1 MKVLSYLLA
10 ATVCISVAACGSGA
24 GTGHQHGEEAEEQ
37 REGHHHDEDEDEHGH
52 HHDEDEH
59 EHEGHNHEG
68 EGHEHEGHEAEE
80 HGHEGEIVFSEEKQ
94 QTFGVVA
101 EAIEPEAFAEVIK
114 VGGRIL
120 PAQSDESVISASTS
134 GIVHFT
140 GKAIAEGSYLSKG
153 TAFAV
158 INTQTTDG
166 GDPVSKARAA
176 YETAEKEYLRDTEL
190 LKDNIISQSHYDRS
204 KLEYEQAKAAY
215 EALSRSGYGEG
226 GLNVNAPA
234 SGYVTDLYVKD
245 GQYVST
251 GETLAVISRGSK
263 LTLRAEAPLKYYAT
277 LPKVATA
284 NFAMPDGEVVC
295 LSEHKGRL
303 LGFSRTAEEGFL
315 PVTFEFDRCSAA
327 VPGAYVDVWLKTG
340 ETTDVLTVPVD
351 AVVESQGIY
360 SVFIQHEDDAFL
372 KRDVTLGGSDGLKVQ
387 ILSGINPGDKVV
399 TKGAM
404 QIKLASVAAVPSGH
418 NHQH

>member
-10 ATVCISVAACGSGA
+10 AAVCISVAACGSGA
-24 GTGHQHGEEAEEQ
+24 GSGHQHHGEEAEEQ
-37 REGHHHDEDEDEHGH
+37 HEGHHHDEDEHEGH

-59 EHEGHNHEG
+59 EHEGHD
-68 EGHEHEGHEAEE
+68 GHEAEE
-80 HGHEGEIVFSEEKQ
+80 HGHEGEIVFSQEKQ
-94 QTFGVVA
+94 KTFGVVA

-134 GIVHFT
+134 GIIHFS
-140 GKAIAEGSYLSKG
+140 GKAIAEGSYLTKG

-166 GDPVSKARAA
+166 GDPISKARAA
-176 YETAEKEYLRDTEL
+176 YETAEKEYIRDTEL

-234 SGYVTDLYVKD
+234 SGYVTDVYVKD

-251 GETLAVISRGSK
+251 GETLAVISRGNK

-295 LSEHKGRL
+295 LSEHNGRL
-303 LGFSRTAEEGFL
+303 IGFSRTAEEGFL
-315 PVTFEFDRCSAA
+315 PVTFEFERCGSAI
-327 VPGAYVDVWLKTG
+327 PGAYVDVWLKTG
-340 ETTDVLTVPVD
+340 ETSDALTVPVD
-351 AVVESQGIY
+351 AVVESQGVY
-360 SVFIQHEDDAFL
+360 SVFIRHEDDAFM

-404 QIKLASVAAVPSGH
+404 QVKLASVAAVPSGH

>member
-37 REGHHHDEDEDEHGH
+37 HEGHHHNEDEDEHGH
-52 HHDEDEH
+52 HHDGDEH
-59 EHEGHNHEG
+59 EHEGHDHEDQ
-68 EGHEHEGHEAEE
+68 EAEE
-80 HGHEGEIVFSEEKQ
+80 HGHDGEIVFSEEKQ
-94 QTFGVVA
+94 QTFGVIA

-140 GKAIAEGSYLSKG
+140 GKAIAEGSYLGKG

-166 GDPVSKARAA
+166 GDPISKARAA
-176 YETAEKEYLRDTEL
+176 YETAEKEYIRDTEL
-190 LKDNIISQSHYDRS
+190 LKDNIISQSHYDQS

-295 LSEHKGRL
+295 LCEHNGRL

-340 ETTDVLTVPVD
+340 ETTDALTVPVD

>member
-37 REGHHHDEDEDEHGH
+37 HEGHHHDEDEDEHGH
-52 HHDEDEH
+52 HHDGDEH
-59 EHEGHNHEG
+59 EH

-166 GDPVSKARAA
+166 GDPISKARAA
-176 YETAEKEYLRDTEL
+176 YETAEKEYIRDTEL
-190 LKDNIISQSHYDRS
+190 LKDNIISQSHYDQS

-340 ETTDVLTVPVD
+340 ETTDALTVPVD

>member
-10 ATVCISVAACGSGA
+10 ATVCISVAACGCSA
-24 GTGHQHGEEAEEQ
+24 GSGHQHHSEEAEEQ
-37 REGHHHDEDEDEHGH
+37 HEGHHHDEDGH
-52 HHDEDEH
+52 HHDGDE
-59 EHEGHNHEG
+59 
-68 EGHEHEGHEAEE
+68 HEHEGHEAED
-80 HGHEGEIVFSEEKQ
+80 HGHEGEIVFSQEKQ

-134 GIVHFT
+134 GIIHFS
-140 GKAIAEGSYLSKG
+140 GKAIAEGSYLAKG

-166 GDPVSKARAA
+166 GDPISKARAA
-176 YETAEKEYLRDTEL
+176 YETAEKEYIRDTEL

-234 SGYVTDLYVKD
+234 SGYVTDVYVKD

-284 NFAMPDGEVVC
+284 NFAMPDGEVVS
-295 LSEHKGRL
+295 LSDHKGRL

-315 PVTFEFDRCSAA
+315 PVTFEFERCSSAI
-327 VPGAYVDVWLKTG
+327 PGAYVDVWLKTG
-340 ETTDVLTVPVD
+340 ETTDALTVPVD

-360 SVFIQHEDDAFL
+360 SVFIQHEDDAFM

>member
-10 ATVCISVAACGSGA
+10 ATVCISVAACGCGA

-37 REGHHHDEDEDEHGH
+37 HEGHHHDEDEEGHGH

-59 EHEGHNHEG
+59 EHEGHDHD
-68 EGHEHEGHEAEE
+68 GHEAED
-80 HGHEGEIVFSEEKQ
+80 HGHDGEIVFSEEKQ

-101 EAIEPEAFAEVIK
+101 EVIEPEAFAEVIK
-114 VGGRIL
+114 IGGRIL

-140 GKAIAEGSYLSKG
+140 GKAIAEGSFLSKG

-166 GDPVSKARAA
+166 GDPISKARAA
-176 YETAEKEYLRDTEL
+176 YETAEKEYIRDTEL

-295 LSEHKGRL
+295 LGDHKGRL

-340 ETTDVLTVPVD
+340 ETTDALTVPVD

>member
-37 REGHHHDEDEDEHGH
+37 HEGHHHDEDEDEHDH

-59 EHEGHNHEG
+59 EHEGHD
-68 EGHEHEGHEAEE
+68 HEGHEAEE
-80 HGHEGEIVFSEEKQ
+80 HGHDGEIVFSEEKK

-101 EAIEPEAFAEVIK
+101 EVIEPEAFAEVIK

-166 GDPVSKARAA
+166 GDPISKARAA
-176 YETAEKEYLRDTEL
+176 YETAEKEYIRDTEL
-190 LKDNIISQSHYDRS
+190 LKDNIISQSHYDQS

-340 ETTDVLTVPVD
+340 ETTDALTVPVD

>member
-24 GTGHQHGEEAEEQ
+24 GTGHQHGEETEEQ
-37 REGHHHDEDEDEHGH
+37 HEGHRHDEDEDEHGH

-340 ETTDVLTVPVD
+340 ETTDALTVPVD

>member
-10 ATVCISVAACGSGA
+10 AAVCISVAACGSGA
-24 GTGHQHGEEAEEQ
+24 GSGHQHHGEEAEEQ
-37 REGHHHDEDEDEHGH
+37 HGGHHHDEDEHEGH

-59 EHEGHNHEG
+59 EHEGH
-68 EGHEHEGHEAEE
+68 EAEE
-80 HGHEGEIVFSEEKQ
+80 HGYDGEIVFSQEKQ
-94 QTFGVVA
+94 KTFGVVA
-101 EAIEPEAFAEVIK
+101 ETIEPEAFAEVIK

-120 PAQSDESVISASTS
+120 PAQSDESVISATTS
-134 GIVHFT
+134 GIVHFS
-140 GKAIAEGSYLSKG
+140 GKAIAEGTFLSKG

-176 YETAEKEYLRDTEL
+176 YETAEKEYIRDTEL

-234 SGYVTDLYVKD
+234 SGYVTDVYVKD

-251 GETLAVISRGSK
+251 GETLAVISRGNK
-263 LTLRAEAPLKYYAT
+263 LTLRAEVPLKYYAT

-295 LSEHKGRL
+295 LSGHNGRL
-303 LGFSRTAEEGFL
+303 IGFSRTAEEGFL
-315 PVTFEFDRCSAA
+315 PVTFEFERCTGAI
-327 VPGAYVDVWLKTG
+327 PGAYVDVWLKTG
-340 ETTDVLTVPVD
+340 ETSDALTVPVD
-351 AVVESQGIY
+351 AVVESQGVY
-360 SVFIQHEDDAFL
+360 SVFIRHEDDAFM

>member
-10 ATVCISVAACGSGA
+10 ATVCISVAACGCSA
-24 GTGHQHGEEAEEQ
+24 GSGHQHHGEEAEEQ
-37 REGHHHDEDEDEHGH
+37 HEGHHHDEDGH
-52 HHDEDEH
+52 HHDGDE
-59 EHEGHNHEG
+59 
-68 EGHEHEGHEAEE
+68 HEHEGHEAED
-80 HGHEGEIVFSEEKQ
+80 HGHEGEIVFSQEKQ

-134 GIVHFT
+134 GIIHFS
-140 GKAIAEGSYLSKG
+140 GKAIAEGSYLAKG

-166 GDPVSKARAA
+166 GDPISKARAA
-176 YETAEKEYLRDTEL
+176 YETAEKEYIRDTEL

-234 SGYVTDLYVKD
+234 SGYVTDVYVKD

-284 NFAMPDGEVVC
+284 NFAMPDGEVVS
-295 LSEHKGRL
+295 LSDHKGRL

-315 PVTFEFDRCSAA
+315 PVTFEFERCSSAI
-327 VPGAYVDVWLKTG
+327 PGAYVDVWLKTG
-340 ETTDVLTVPVD
+340 ETTDALTVPVD

-372 KRDVTLGGSDGLKVQ
+372 KRDVTLGGCDGLKVQ

>member
-37 REGHHHDEDEDEHGH
+37 HEGHHHDEDEDEHGH
-52 HHDEDEH
+52 HHDGDEH
-59 EHEGHNHEG
+59 EH

-80 HGHEGEIVFSEEKQ
+80 HGHDGEIVFSEEKQ
-94 QTFGVVA
+94 QTFGVIA
-101 EAIEPEAFAEVIK
+101 EVIEPEAFAEVIK

-166 GDPVSKARAA
+166 GDPISKARAA
-176 YETAEKEYLRDTEL
+176 YETAEKEYIRDTEL
-190 LKDNIISQSHYDRS
+190 LKDNIISQSHYDQS

-295 LSEHKGRL
+295 LSEHNGRL

-340 ETTDVLTVPVD
+340 ETTDALTVPVD

>member
-10 ATVCISVAACGSGA
+10 ATVCISVAACGCSA
-24 GTGHQHGEEAEEQ
+24 GSGHQHHGEEAEEQ
-37 REGHHHDEDEDEHGH
+37 HEGHHHDEDGH
-52 HHDEDEH
+52 HHDGDE
-59 EHEGHNHEG
+59 
-68 EGHEHEGHEAEE
+68 HEHEGHEAED
-80 HGHEGEIVFSEEKQ
+80 HGHEGEIVFSQEKQ

-134 GIVHFT
+134 GIIHFS
-140 GKAIAEGSYLSKG
+140 GKAIAEGSYLAKG

-166 GDPVSKARAA
+166 GDPISKARAA
-176 YETAEKEYLRDTEL
+176 YETAEKEYIRDTEL

-234 SGYVTDLYVKD
+234 SGYVTDVYVKD

-284 NFAMPDGEVVC
+284 NFAMPDGEVVS
-295 LSEHKGRL
+295 LSDHKGRL

-315 PVTFEFDRCSAA
+315 PVTFEFERCSSAI
-327 VPGAYVDVWLKTG
+327 PGAYVDVWLKTG
-340 ETTDVLTVPVD
+340 ETTDALTVPVD

>member
-37 REGHHHDEDEDEHGH
+37 HEGHHHDEDEDEHGH
-52 HHDEDEH
+52 HHDGDEH
-59 EHEGHNHEG
+59 EH

-190 LKDNIISQSHYDRS
+190 LKDNIISQSHYDQS

-295 LSEHKGRL
+295 LSDHKGRL

-340 ETTDVLTVPVD
+340 ETTDALTVPVD
-351 AVVESQGIY
+351 AVVESQGIH

>member
-1 MKVLSYLLA
+1 M
-10 ATVCISVAACGSGA
+10 CISVAACGSGA

-37 REGHHHDEDEDEHGH
+37 HEGH

-59 EHEGHNHEG
+59 EHEGHN
-68 EGHEHEGHEAEE
+68 HEAEE

-101 EAIEPEAFAEVIK
+101 EVIEPEAFAEVVK

-176 YETAEKEYLRDTEL
+176 YETAEKEYIRDTEL
-190 LKDNIISQSHYDRS
+190 LKDNIISQSHYDQS

-251 GETLAVISRGSK
+251 GETLAVISRGNR

-303 LGFSRTAEEGFL
+303 LGFSRTAEQGFL

-340 ETTDVLTVPVD
+340 ETTDALTVPVD

>member
-10 ATVCISVAACGSGA
+10 AAVCISVAACGCSA
-24 GTGHQHGEEAEEQ
+24 GSGHQHHGEEAEEQ
-37 REGHHHDEDEDEHGH
+37 HEGHHHDEDGH
-52 HHDEDEH
+52 HHDGDE
-59 EHEGHNHEG
+59 
-68 EGHEHEGHEAEE
+68 HEHEGHEAED
-80 HGHEGEIVFSEEKQ
+80 HGHEGEIVFSQEKQ
-94 QTFGVVA
+94 QTFGVVT

-134 GIVHFT
+134 GIIHFS
-140 GKAIAEGSYLSKG
+140 GKAIAEGSYLAKG

-166 GDPVSKARAA
+166 GDPISKARAA
-176 YETAEKEYLRDTEL
+176 YETAEKEYIRDTEL

-234 SGYVTDLYVKD
+234 SGYVTDVYVKD

-284 NFAMPDGEVVC
+284 NFAMPDGEVVS
-295 LSEHKGRL
+295 LNDHKGRL

-315 PVTFEFDRCSAA
+315 PVTFEFERCAGA
-327 VPGAYVDVWLKTG
+327 IPGAYVDVWLKTR
-340 ETTDVLTVPVD
+340 ETTDALTVPVD

-360 SVFIQHEDDAFL
+360 SVFIQHEDDAFM

>member
-37 REGHHHDEDEDEHGH
+37 HEGHHHDEDEDEHGH
-52 HHDEDEH
+52 HHDGDEH
-59 EHEGHNHEG
+59 EHEGHD
-68 EGHEHEGHEAEE
+68 HEGHEAEE
-80 HGHEGEIVFSEEKQ
+80 HGHDGEIVFSEEKQ

-101 EAIEPEAFAEVIK
+101 EVIEPKAFAEVIK

-166 GDPVSKARAA
+166 GDPISKARAA
-176 YETAEKEYLRDTEL
+176 YETAEKEYIRDTEL
-190 LKDNIISQSHYDRS
+190 LKDNIISQSHYDQS
-204 KLEYEQAKAAY
+204 KLEYEQTKAAY

-295 LSEHKGRL
+295 LSDHKGRL

-327 VPGAYVDVWLKTG
+327 VPGAYVDVWLKIG
-340 ETTDVLTVPVD
+340 ETTDALTVPVD

>member
-10 ATVCISVAACGSGA
+10 AAVCISVAACGSGA
-24 GTGHQHGEEAEEQ
+24 GSGHQHHGEEAEEQ
-37 REGHHHDEDEDEHGH
+37 HEGHHHDEDEQEH

-59 EHEGHNHEG
+59 EGHHHERE
-68 EGHEHEGHEAEE
+68 EHGHEAEE
-80 HGHEGEIVFSEEKQ
+80 HGHDGEIVFSQEKQ
-94 QTFGVVA
+94 KAFGVVA
-101 EAIEPEAFAEVIK
+101 EVLEPEAFAEVIK

-134 GIVHFT
+134 GIVHFS
-140 GKAIAEGSYLSKG
+140 GKAIAEGTYLTKG

-234 SGYVTDLYVKD
+234 SGYVTDIYVKD

-251 GETLAVISRGSK
+251 GETLAVISRGNK

-284 NFAMPDGEVVC
+284 NFAMPDGEVVR
-295 LSEHKGRL
+295 LSEHNGRL

-315 PVTFEFDRCSAA
+315 PVTFEFERCGSAI
-327 VPGAYVDVWLKTG
+327 PGAYVDVWLKTG
-340 ETTDVLTVPVD
+340 ETTDALTVPVD
-351 AVVESQGIY
+351 AVVESQGVY
-360 SVFIQHEDDAFL
+360 SVFIQHEDDAFM
-372 KRDVTLGGSDGLKVQ
+372 KRDVTLGGSDGLKVR

>member
-24 GTGHQHGEEAEEQ
+24 GSEHQHHGEEAEEQ
-37 REGHHHDEDEDEHGH
+37 HEGH

-59 EHEGHNHEG
+59 EHEGHG
-68 EGHEHEGHEAEE
+68 HEGHEAEE
-80 HGHEGEIVFSEEKQ
+80 HGHDGEIVFSQEKQ
-94 QTFGVVA
+94 ETFGVVA
-101 EAIEPEAFAEVIK
+101 EILEPESFAEVIK

-134 GIVHFT
+134 GIIHFS
-140 GKAIAEGSYLSKG
+140 GKAIAEGSYLTKG

-234 SGYVTDLYVKD
+234 SGYVTDIYVKD

-251 GETLAVISRGSK
+251 GETLAVISRGNK

-284 NFAMPDGEVVC
+284 NFAMPDGEVVS
-295 LSEHKGRL
+295 LNDHKGRL

-315 PVTFEFDRCSAA
+315 PVTFEFERCAGA
-327 VPGAYVDVWLKTG
+327 IPGAYVDVWLKTG
-340 ETTDVLTVPVD
+340 ETADALTVPVD

-360 SVFIQHEDDAFL
+360 SVFIQHEDDAFM

>member
-10 ATVCISVAACGSGA
+10 AAVCISVAACGSGA
-24 GTGHQHGEEAEEQ
+24 GSGHQHHGEEAEEQ
-37 REGHHHDEDEDEHGH
+37 HGGHHHDEDEHEGH

-59 EHEGHNHEG
+59 EHEGH
-68 EGHEHEGHEAEE
+68 EAGE
-80 HGHEGEIVFSEEKQ
+80 HGHDGEIVFSQEKQ
-94 QTFGVVA
+94 KTFGVVA
-101 EAIEPEAFAEVIK
+101 ETIEPEAFAEVIK

-120 PAQSDESVISASTS
+120 PAQSDESVISATTS
-134 GIVHFT
+134 GIVHFS
-140 GKAIAEGSYLSKG
+140 GKAIAEGTFLSKG

-176 YETAEKEYLRDTEL
+176 YETAEKEYIRDTEL

-234 SGYVTDLYVKD
+234 SGYVTDVYVKD

-251 GETLAVISRGSK
+251 GETLAVISRGNK

-295 LSEHKGRL
+295 LSGHNGRL
-303 LGFSRTAEEGFL
+303 IGFSRTAEEGFL
-315 PVTFEFDRCSAA
+315 PVTFEFERCTGAI
-327 VPGAYVDVWLKTG
+327 PGAYVDVWLKTG
-340 ETTDVLTVPVD
+340 ETSDALTVPVD
-351 AVVESQGIY
+351 AVVESQGVY
-360 SVFIQHEDDAFL
+360 SVFIRHEDDAFM